1 MKINKDLVDATL
13 MLSFIILVL
22 VGTTDFTNVVMKHV
36 LMGILA
42 VISIAMVVLRVLY
55 ARQAQADGEQTGDEK
70 E

>member
-22 VGTTDFTNVVMKHV
+22 VGTTDIADMVIKRSVMAV
-36 LMGILA
+36 LA
-42 VISIAMVVLRVLY
+42 VICVAMVVLRVIY
-55 ARQAQADGEQTGDEK
+55 ARQTQADEQIEDAK

>member
-22 VGTTDFTNVVMKHV
+22 VGTTDFANVVMKHV

-55 ARQAQADGEQTGDEK
+55 ARQAQADGEQMGDEK